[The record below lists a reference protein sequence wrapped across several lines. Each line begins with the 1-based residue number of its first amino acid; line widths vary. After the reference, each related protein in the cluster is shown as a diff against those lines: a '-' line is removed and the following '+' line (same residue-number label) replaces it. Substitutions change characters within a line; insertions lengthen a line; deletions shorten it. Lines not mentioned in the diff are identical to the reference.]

1 MRYRDKFR
9 STYVDSGNIFG
20 VLDDIENR
28 LGDIMNELETLE
40 GDERDDIDIDIV
52 RELVGKLKDDLY

>member
-9 STYVDSGNIFG
+9 SAYVDSGNIFD

-40 GDERDDIDIDIV
+40 GDKRDNIDIDIV
-52 RELVGKLKDDLY
+52 RKLVGQLKDDLY